1 MRTRLIFASLFAA
14 TAITACSPAEDELAG
29 EDMTELSDEKADAT
43 HTYTYYTVSR
53 DMRRCASPFCGGY
66 WVERVNRTTTKCA
79 DGTYA
84 ASCYVADADWA
95 RLGLEEQALDKVEGS
110 ATNKR
115 LVVRA
120 TVVQKSWGAD
130 LGRLGQLRPTEA
142 WIGQGLNEPDG
153 VFVKIEET
161 GVRCWAAP
169 CPFFKEHKLNGS
181 GTVSLAEVGWDD
193 SGAADDV
200 VGKAIEAIFAHDL
213 IIAGDRYTVRGPA
226 GTGKARTATQFYIR
240 ARDVEPTAP

>member
-29 EDMTELSDEKADAT
+29 EDTTELSDEKADAT
-43 HTYTYYTVSR
+43 HTYTYYTVVR

-66 WVERVNRTTTKCA
+66 WVERVNRTTTRCG

-84 ASCYVADADWA
+84 ERCYVADADWA
-95 RLGLEEQALDKVEGS
+95 RLGLEEPALDAVQGAAS
-110 ATNKR
+110 GNK

-130 LGRLGQLRPTEA
+130 IGRLGNLRPTEA
-142 WIGQGLNEPDG
+142 YVGKGPNAPEG
-153 VFVKIEET
+153 VFVKVEET

-169 CPFFKEHKLNGS
+169 CPFFKEYKLNGS
-181 GTVSLAEVGWDD
+181 GTVSLAEIGWDD

-213 IIAGDRYTVRGPA
+213 IIAGDRFTVTGPA

-240 ARDVEPTAP
+240 ARDVDATTP